1 MNIRTDGTNYIC
13 RAVTELPGYMQ
24 VKFRVPANTEIS
36 AGEIFVPNT
45 LDTELGYGNW
55 DVFEPDV
62 VGNVNDI
69 PAIVLN
75 GGFET
80 MSDGRRPN
88 GNPDY
93 TQYVF
98 KAGDTI
104 SAIKLLPETKFE
116 LSPDNFTN
124 VAEFR
129 AALENG
135 VVNSYLIPVVGSS
148 DLKWT
153 ANKADINTKVYLV
166 VEAVK
171 YFRLGGLFGSD
182 FALTLVVR
190 VKANNGQQ
198 QQDEPVDP
206 EITAINAE
214 VTQGLQVGNEN
225 VAAGATVLTMTAVGG
240 TEPYTYALTE
250 SGELSADNAS
260 FVIEDN
266 KVNVGENALTEA
278 KTYQI
283 HVTVT
288 DSKQKTFNEGFDIP
302 VAAEEEG

>member
-13 RAVTELPGYMQ
+13 RPVTELPAYMQ
-24 VKFRVPANTEIS
+24 AKFIVPAETEIT

-55 DVFEPDV
+55 DVYEPDIV
-62 VGNVNDI
+62 ESVNDI
-69 PAIVLN
+69 PAIVIN
-75 GGFET
+75 GGFEQ

-93 TQYVF
+93 TQYIF
-98 KAGDTI
+98 RAGDTI
-104 SAIKLLPETKFE
+104 TAIRLLPETKFE
-116 LSPDNFTN
+116 LSPDNLSN

-129 AALENG
+129 AALENR
-135 VVNSYLIPVVGSS
+135 VTNSYLFPVVGSA

-153 ANKADINTKVYLV
+153 ASKNDINTKIYLV
-166 VEAVK
+166 IEGVK
-171 YFRLGGLFGSD
+171 YFRLGGLFGGD

-190 VKANNGQQ
+190 VKSIGENEQGDQPAT
-198 QQDEPVDP
+198 DP
-206 EITAINAE
+206 EITAINAN
-214 VTQGLQVGNEN
+214 VTEGLQVGNEN
-225 VAAGATVLTMTAVGG
+225 VAAGATVLTMQAVGG

-250 SGELSADNAS
+250 SGDLSADNAS

-288 DSKQKTFNEGFDIP
+288 DSKEKTFNEGFDIP
-302 VAAEEEG
+302 VSAAE